1 MKIRNKSPKR
11 EVISNSVID
20 DVEVHLD
27 ALKTSAPVAEEK
39 VFTSLPV
46 DTIAKLTN
54 PRKIPCTLDDFRK
67 VEWPDL
73 DNEFGKD
80 ELRNALVSAVESFPW
95 YEGLSKSEQESA
107 ITFFEGIHALAL
119 SIYKSSQS
127 QPVIL
132 DRESPASSI
141 AFLVAGERRVLSC
154 IYSRGKVKT
163 VEAVVFNRRLSK
175 LERAVYT
182 HTENL
187 KVGLSFPE
195 TLRATY
201 DVWCA
206 LDDPASMSLSE
217 LNGYWGYGSLSTP
230 SILKRVF
237 LRDDAEDVVS
247 TVAKKNLSVRDIIA
261 FLDNPAAGLA
271 PRVDRPKDK
280 KAPVVADA
288 ERYGLKLDKSQ
299 QVKVASYIL
308 NLLSS
313 ANHLPSS
320 LGDEL
325 SKAELSSKE
334 GLAAAWS
341 AIAKIAVEDG
351 SDA

>member
-127 QPVIL
+127 SLLSLIESRRHPVL
-132 DRESPASSI
+132 PSWLPESDVSFLVSIPAGRSKQSKRLSSI
-141 AFLVAGERRVLSC
+141 GAYRS
-154 IYSRGKVKT
+154 
-163 VEAVVFNRRLSK
+163 
-175 LERAVYT
+175 
-182 HTENL
+182 
-187 KVGLSFPE
+187 
-195 TLRATY
+195 
-201 DVWCA
+201 
-206 LDDPASMSLSE
+206 
-217 LNGYWGYGSLSTP
+217 
-230 SILKRVF
+230 
-237 LRDDAEDVVS
+237 
-247 TVAKKNLSVRDIIA
+247 
-261 FLDNPAAGLA
+261 
-271 PRVDRPKDK
+271 
-280 KAPVVADA
+280 
-288 ERYGLKLDKSQ
+288 
-299 QVKVASYIL
+299 
-308 NLLSS
+308 
-313 ANHLPSS
+313 
-320 LGDEL
+320 
-325 SKAELSSKE
+325 
-334 GLAAAWS
+334 
-341 AIAKIAVEDG
+341 
-351 SDA
+351 